1 MLLSCCLPL
10 DGHLTTNC
18 LPIQILT
25 GCSCW
30 PCTMLI
36 RSWMFQRYET
46 VAGRYVMETLTAL
59 CYWLSS
65 DSSFLTGCSHI
76 YCQSRLKCSRRYT
89 CWLLLAQMC
98 SGVCCCLCDLKNWV
112 VCSLASQSCWS
123 VSTSHISLSWVVS
136 VEHTWPNNH
145 NAFQFAAAEQLKVN
159 GDRNWNDSSELAPI
173 DTSCDSFV
181 S

>member
-10 DGHLTTNC
+10 DGHLATDSSYPN
-18 LPIQILT
+18 
-25 GCSCW
+25 S
-30 PCTMLI
+30 
-36 RSWMFQRYET
+36 
-46 VAGRYVMETLTAL
+46 
-59 CYWLSS
+59 YWLNHIQCWSGPECS
-65 DSSFLTGCSHI
+65 RGTKQLLVDMLWRLLLLCATDCRLIWVLTGCSHI
-76 YCQSRLKCSRRYT
+76 YCQSHSKCSRCYT
-89 CWLLLAQMC
+89 CWLSLAQMC
-98 SGVCCCLCDLKNWV
+98 SRVCCCLCDLKNWV

-159 GDRNWNDSSELAPI
+159 GDRNWNDSSELTFI